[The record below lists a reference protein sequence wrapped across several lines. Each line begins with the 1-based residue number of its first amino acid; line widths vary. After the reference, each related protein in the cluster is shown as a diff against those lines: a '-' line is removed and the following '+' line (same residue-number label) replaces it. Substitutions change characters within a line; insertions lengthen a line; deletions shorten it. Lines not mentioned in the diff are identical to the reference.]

1 MVSAAVVVAI
11 QMDRAK
17 TVAAQEVDATHPLG
31 QARVR
36 PVKATTAAL
45 VPLETSAAAAEA
57 LGLLATTQRVRPAVL
72 VALVLRRL

>member
-17 TVAAQEVDATHPLG
+17 TVAAQEVDATQHLG
-31 QARVR
+31 QAQAL

-45 VPLETSAAAAEA
+45 VPLGTSAAAAEA
-57 LGLLATTQRVRPAVL
+57 LVLLVETRQAPQAERVETVLHRP
-72 VALVLRRL
+72 